1 MTSLRTRVA
10 WLFVLAAVLP
20 VLLTALVWT
29 VVTEWGTTEDA
40 EQVALVTAALERQ
53 ELQGQA
59 AVDTLCRN
67 DLVVDRLLESE
78 STGSP
83 VELDFRRLF
92 DAKARSAGLQ
102 AIWVL
107 DAHSGAVLVRGSQ
120 TPLRAEGSPS
130 LVSQARSAEG
140 PFLLALDEAPP
151 EFLGYACTIERAGSA
166 VTLVGAHRMSKLL
179 AWAPERVALREAP
192 RPGETPLQELANSEG
207 EANFLVWR
215 SRQSNTPPLWIWL
228 LAVGGVSIGL
238 ALMSGSYLTRWL
250 ESGVEELT
258 VAATRVGSGDLATTL
273 REGEPG
279 PFQATAT
286 AFNRMTRD
294 LRSAQE
300 QLRQTER
307 IAAWQDMAKRLAHE
321 LKNPLSP
328 IRLSIETLRKARSR
342 SHEEFDALFDETTST
357 ILQEVER
364 LRSIID
370 EFARF
375 ARLPSP
381 TLRETNLSDIASQV
395 VQLYAEGPVLVS
407 ASLPDHPVVAWV
419 DSDQITQVLHNLIQ
433 NARDAA
439 RQAHPASGGRVEL
452 TLEERS
458 TQVQVRVE
466 DNGPGIPD
474 ELQTVIFEPY
484 HTDKRE
490 GSGLGLAISSRIISE
505 HGGHIE
511 VRSRAGQTVFTVTV
525 PRRRTATG

>member
-29 VVTEWGTTEDA
+29 VVTEWGAPEDA
-40 EQVALVTAALERQ
+40 EQIALVTAALERQ
-53 ELQGQA
+53 ELQGQQ

-78 STGSP
+78 STDEA
-83 VELDFRRLF
+83 VELDYRRLF
-92 DAKARSAGLQ
+92 DAKAKSAGLQ

-107 DAHSGAVLVRGSQ
+107 DAHSGTALVRGSQ
-120 TPLRAEGSPS
+120 TPLPAEGSPS
-130 LVSQARSAEG
+130 LVSQARSADG
-140 PFLLALDEAPP
+140 PFLLSLDEAPP
-151 EFLGYACTIERAGSA
+151 RFLAYACTIERAGSA
-166 VTLVGAHRMSKLL
+166 VTLIGAHDVSKLV
-179 AWAPERVALREAP
+179 AWAPERVALRERP
-192 RPGETPLQELANSEG
+192 RPGETPLQDLANSEG
-207 EANFLVWR
+207 ETSVLVWR
-215 SRQSNTPPLWIWL
+215 TSESNTPPLWIWV

-250 ESGVEELT
+250 ETGVEELT

-364 LRSIID
+364 LRAIID

-381 TLRETNLSDIASQV
+381 TLRETNLSEIATQV
-395 VQLYAEGPVLVS
+395 VQLYAESPVLVT
-407 ASLPDHPVVAWV
+407 ASLPERPTIAWV
-419 DSDQITQVLHNLIQ
+419 DPDQITQVLHNLIQ

-439 RQAHPASGGRVEL
+439 RQLHPQTGGRVEL
-452 TLEERS
+452 TLEETSAEARI
-458 TQVQVRVE
+458 RVE

-484 HTDKRE
+484 HTGKRE
-490 GSGLGLAISSRIISE
+490 GSGLGLAISSRIVSE
-505 HGGHIE
+505 HGGRIE
-511 VRSRAGQTVFTVTV
+511 VRSRAGQTVFTVYI
-525 PRRRTATG
+525 PRRATATG